1 MLKPS
6 CGDTAALPG
15 PPPVAATARQGEGL
29 AGWPGRSYLCG
40 HLTSHCRFPV
50 RPTRDEP
57 AVWVTRMCLADAQI
71 DLPRRAALLAARD
84 YAQNSRIW
92 TALVLKESGC

>member
-1 MLKPS
+1 
-6 CGDTAALPG
+6 
-15 PPPVAATARQGEGL
+15 
-29 AGWPGRSYLCG
+29 
-40 HLTSHCRFPV
+40 
-50 RPTRDEP
+50 
-57 AVWVTRMCLADAQI
+57 MCLADAQI